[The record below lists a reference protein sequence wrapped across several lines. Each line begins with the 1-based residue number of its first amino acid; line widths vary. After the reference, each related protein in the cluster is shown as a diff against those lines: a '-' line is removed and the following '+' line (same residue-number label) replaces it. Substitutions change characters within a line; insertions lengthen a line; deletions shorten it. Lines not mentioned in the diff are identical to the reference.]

1 MPAKNSSADEDD
13 DRWST
18 PIKHEQSLL
27 TLQPALFLL
36 KKPSND
42 LLLYYLRNCDENY
55 FRIFKVKFK
64 SFDLFS
70 TSYILNTG
78 SDPWWVQT
86 DDVEYQSNNES
97 LSVQPQS
104 TETIQRMW
112 FCVSFLWQLFL
123 ANL

>member
-1 MPAKNSSADEDD
+1 MVTVKNSVATGDSMYHTSKSVVFILFTNSWMPAKNSSADEDD

-64 SFDLFS
+64 SFDIFS
-70 TSYILNTG
+70 TSYILNTCF
-78 SDPWWVQT
+78 DPW
-86 DDVEYQSNNES
+86 
-97 LSVQPQS
+97 
-104 TETIQRMW
+104 
-112 FCVSFLWQLFL
+112 
-123 ANL
+123 